1 MNLFYTG
8 YTVLA
13 SFVFFLALPFALIYA
28 RITGKYSD
36 HLEERLGRIPGRC
49 LEKLQGHPRI
59 WIHAVSLGEVRV
71 ADAVIAALK
80 KRMPECSVLLST
92 TTKHG
97 RELAESLDPE
107 NIPVVYAPLDL
118 IFCLRPALSRIR
130 PRAVIFIETEIWPAW
145 VFEARRTG
153 ARVAMLNGRISPR
166 SFTSYRRMRPFLKQ
180 VFACFDIFSMIQPAD
195 RERIIALG
203 AHPKKAVASGN
214 AKYEKIATALDPDAE
229 ARMRQI
235 LDLPEN
241 AQVLVAGS
249 TREGEEE
256 IILDAY
262 EKILKIF
269 PEAILVIAPRHIE
282 RAGAI
287 AALIN
292 RKGHSCE
299 FRTRIGDK
307 ENLRKAKIVIVD
319 TFGEL
324 FDTYSTAT
332 VVFCGASLVPLGGQN
347 PFEPAAWGKPVL
359 YGPSMEDFTDA
370 VEMLETEGGGAAVAD
385 SEALAEAIT
394 QLLKNPKQLQ
404 SMGENAR
411 KAVFKHR
418 GAADI
423 HASYIEKLLTGKQ
436 GEVENAD

>member
-13 SFVFFLALPFALIYA
+13 SFIFLLALPFALIYA
-28 RITGKYSD
+28 KITGKYRD
-36 HLEERLGRIPGRC
+36 HLEERMGRIP
-49 LEKLQGHPRI
+49 EKTLARLKGSPRI

-71 ADAVIAALK
+71 AEAVIAALE

-107 NIPVVYAPLDL
+107 NIPVIYAPLDL
-118 IFCLRPALSRIR
+118 AFCLRPALSRVK
-130 PRAVIFIETEIWPAW
+130 PGAVIFIETEIWPAW
-145 VFEARRTG
+145 VFEARRAG
-153 ARVAMLNGRISPR
+153 ARVAMINGRISPR
-166 SFTSYRRMRPFLKQ
+166 SFTSYRRMRPFLKH
-180 VFACFDIFSMIQPAD
+180 VLARFDVFSMIQPAD

-203 AHPKKAVASGN
+203 APPQKVVVSGN
-214 AKYEKIATALDPDAE
+214 AKYERIAAGLDPDAE

-235 LDLPEN
+235 LDMPEN
-241 AQVLVAGS
+241 VQVIVAGS
-249 TREGEEE
+249 TREDEEE

-269 PEAILVIAPRHIE
+269 PGTILVIAPRHIE

-292 RKGHSCE
+292 RKGHCCE

-307 ENLRKAKIVIVD
+307 ENPRKAKIVIVD

-324 FDTYSTAT
+324 FDTYSLAT

-370 VEMLETEGGGAAVAD
+370 REMLEAEGGGMTVQGPD
-385 SEALAEAIT
+385 ALAAAIT
-394 QLLKNPKQLQ
+394 QLLKDPKQLQ
-404 SMGENAR
+404 SMGENAG

-418 GAADI
+418 GAGDI
-423 HASYIEKLLTGKQ
+423 HASYIEKLLTDKG
-436 GEVENAD
+436 GEAENAD